1 MNSISKEFTA
11 MYSQDLVQ
19 RLSKD
24 LSGDYRKVMI
34 KLASQ

>member
-24 LSGDYRKVMI
+24 LSGDYRKFMI
-34 KLASQ
+34 KLASR